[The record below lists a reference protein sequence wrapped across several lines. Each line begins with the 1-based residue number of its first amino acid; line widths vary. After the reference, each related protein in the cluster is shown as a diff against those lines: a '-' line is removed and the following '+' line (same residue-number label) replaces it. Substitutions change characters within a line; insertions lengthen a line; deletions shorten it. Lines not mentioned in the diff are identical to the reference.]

1 MLRADQDGQM
11 RMFSLHKEFLLYI
24 FSNANE
30 LRNWT
35 FVDKNF

>member
-24 FSNANE
+24 FSNADE
-30 LRNWT
+30 
-35 FVDKNF
+35 